1 MEWEPEALKKL
12 EKIPEHV
19 RSMAKMGI
27 ETSVGKR
34 GKNIVTI
41 GDVKETEAQFRALM
55 GKDEKDEKTTKIA
68 VVRCDIVSETCPG
81 VACFKAFNKR
91 KVHFEEYGK
100 DTEIIGFFTCGG
112 CPGRRVFRLVDSLL
126 KHNVDVIHLSSCMP
140 MEGGYPKCPH
150 IDEIKQMIVK
160 KGVKVVEGT
169 HH

>member
-1 MEWEPEALKKL
+1 MEWEPDAAKELD
-12 EKIPEHV
+12 KIPEHV
-19 RSMAKMGI
+19 RRMAKMGI
-27 ETSVGKR
+27 EMSLEKK
-34 GKNIVTI
+34 GKNIVTPE
-41 GDVKETEAQFRALM
+41 DVKEAAQRFGALM
-55 GKDEKDEKTTKIA
+55 ETDEKDKKTTKIA

-91 KVHFEEYGK
+91 KVHFSEYGP

-126 KHNVDVIHLSSCMP
+126 KHGVDVVHLSSCML

-150 IDEIKQMIVK
+150 IDGIKQTILK

>member
-1 MEWEPEALKKL
+1 MEWEPEALKEL
-12 EKIPEHV
+12 EKVPEHV

-41 GDVKETEAQFRALM
+41 SDVKETEAQFRALM
-55 GKDEKDEKTTKIA
+55 GKDEKDGKTTKIA

-81 VACFKAFNKR
+81 VACFRAFNKR

-100 DTEIIGFFTCGG
+100 DAEIIGFFTCGG
-112 CPGRRVFRLVDSLL
+112 CPGRRIFRLVDSLL
-126 KHNVDVIHLSSCMP
+126 KHNVDVVHLSSCML

-150 IDEIKQMIVK
+150 IDEIRQMIIK

>member
-1 MEWEPEALKKL
+1 MEWEPEALREL
-12 EKIPEHV
+12 EKVPEHI
-19 RSMAKMGI
+19 RSMAKIGI
-27 ETSVGKR
+27 ETSVGKK

-41 GDVKETEAQFRALM
+41 RDVEEAEAQFRVLL
-55 GKDEKDEKTTKIA
+55 GKNEKDGKTTKIA

-126 KHNVDVIHLSSCMP
+126 RHGVNVVHLSSCML

-150 IDEIKQMIVK
+150 INEIKQMIIR
-160 KGVKVVEGT
+160 KGVRVVEGT

>member
-1 MEWEPEALKKL
+1 MQWEPEAEKEL
-12 EKIPEHV
+12 EKVPEHV

-27 ETSVGKR
+27 ETSVEKKGR
-34 GKNIVTI
+34 STVAPA
-41 GDVKETEAQFRALM
+41 DVREAAEQFRSLM
-55 GKDEKDEKTTKIA
+55 KKDENTTKVA

-91 KVHFEEYGK
+91 KMHFSGYGPN
-100 DTEIIGFFTCGG
+100 TEVVGFFTCGG

-126 KHNVDVIHLSSCMP
+126 KHGVDVIHLSSCML
-140 MEGGYPKCPH
+140 MEKSYSRCPH
-150 IDEIKQMIVK
+150 LEDIRQVILK

>member
-1 MEWEPEALKKL
+1 MEWEPEALKEL
-12 EKIPEHV
+12 EKVPEHV
-19 RSMAKMGI
+19 RIMAKMGI
-27 ETSVGKR
+27 ETSVRKR

-41 GDVKETEAQFRALM
+41 GDVKEVEAQFRALM
-55 GKDEKDEKTTKIA
+55 GKDENTTKIA

-91 KVHFEEYGK
+91 KVHFEGYGT
-100 DTEIIGFFTCGG
+100 DAEIIGFFTCGG
-112 CPGRRVFRLVDSLL
+112 CPGRWVFRLVDSLL
-126 KHNVDVIHLSSCMP
+126 KHNVDVIHLSSCML

-150 IDEIKQMIVK
+150 IDEIKQMIIK

>member
-1 MEWEPEALKKL
+1 MEWEPEALKEL
-12 EKIPEHV
+12 EKVPEHV
-19 RSMAKMGI
+19 RSMAKIGI

-41 GDVKETEAQFRALM
+41 EDVKETEAQFKALLV
-55 GKDEKDEKTTKIA
+55 KDEKITKIA

-126 KHNVDVIHLSSCMP
+126 KHEVDVIHLSSCML

-150 IDEIKQMIVK
+150 IDEIKQIIIK